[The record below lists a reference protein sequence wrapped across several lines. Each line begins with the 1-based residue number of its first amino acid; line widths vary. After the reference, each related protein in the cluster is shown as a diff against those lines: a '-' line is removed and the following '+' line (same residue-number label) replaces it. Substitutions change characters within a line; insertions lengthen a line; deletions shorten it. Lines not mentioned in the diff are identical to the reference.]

1 MDYSLLLGIHN
12 IDQALREREEAAKEA
27 AGAAG
32 ISSAEEMQRIDQSR
46 KEKIFLF
53 DSNLQ
58 KFSIKFFSVHKKV
71 QRQWTQAMSGMEAI
85 QAEAAPVDLGDEYP

>member
-58 KFSIKFFSVHKKV
+58 KFFSVHKKV